1 MGNGILNKLADFILI
16 AGMIML
22 GYGLWLVDEALAYSV
37 IGGLLIVFGILI
49 GRPERK
55 TQSPAQQK

>member
-1 MGNGILNKLADFILI
+1 MGNGILSKLADFILI